1 MEVKRHLYEIETDIR
16 VLLDESMSAFKPE
29 SKSEQYYLDL
39 ISKSSDVAAPTEE
52 YIRLLYDTLV
62 YWKMN
67 SRGAKLSP
75 YERFKQSIIRNWQM
89 ILDLRGHSL
98 CGSSDKEFEEL
109 LKKLRELFDSLELT
123 ASGKPKLVTFSKTL
137 HFMLPDLVVPMD
149 NTYTLPFLFRSSQVD
164 LRSFDPFE
172 AALREFRSFSMAH
185 PELTAYLD
193 RASNPNIPK
202 ILDNIIIGWIRQR
215 DRKPAVVDLFCGAG
229 GLSEGFRMAGYKVL
243 LGLDMDKHSIE
254 TFRKNHKGAKVI
266 TEDVRKISAEHIR
279 KMIGNARVDV
289 IVGGPPCQGFSVA
302 GERDPRDPRNSL
314 FMEFIR
320 IVGGLRPEWVV
331 MENVP
336 GILTMRTEAGELVKD
351 ILTREF
357 ERIGYRV
364 DYRILMA
371 ADYGVPQKRR
381 RVFFMATRTN
391 KPIIFPSPT
400 HSSHPSRVLSGED
413 QKKWVGVGEILF
425 RENEVEPRYFHSE
438 RMISGFLKRKEMNRS
453 LGNGFGW
460 QILRMD
466 EPSYTISARY
476 WKDGGDAIVRYDDHR
491 IRMLTEREAAR
502 VQSFPDSY
510 LFTGPRK
517 EIYRQIGNAVPPL
530 LAKALALQLK
540 KAL

>member
-1 MEVKRHLYEIETDIR
+1 
-16 VLLDESMSAFKPE
+16 
-29 SKSEQYYLDL
+29 
-39 ISKSSDVAAPTEE
+39 
-52 YIRLLYDTLV
+52 
-62 YWKMN
+62 MN

-75 YERFKQSIIRNWQM
+75 YEEFKRSIIQNWQK
-89 ILDLRGHSL
+89 ILELRGHSL
-98 CGSSDKEFEEL
+98 SEANDREFEEL

-123 ASGKPKLVTFSKTL
+123 ASGKPKLVTFSKAL
-137 HFMLPDLVVPMD
+137 HFMLPDLAVPMD
-149 NTYTLPFLFRSSQVD
+149 RTYTLRFFFGSSAVD

-172 AALREFRSFSMAH
+172 AALREFRSFSTAH
-185 PELTAYLD
+185 PELAGYVD
-193 RASNPNIPK
+193 QVSNPSIPK
-202 ILDNIIIGWIRQR
+202 ILDNIIIGWMRQK
-215 DRKPAVVDLFCGAG
+215 DGKPAVVDLFCGAG
-229 GLSEGFRMAGYKVL
+229 GLSEGFRLAGYNVL
-243 LGLDMDKHSIE
+243 LGLDMDKYSIE
-254 TFRKNHKGAKVI
+254 TYRKNHRGAKVI
-266 TEDVRKISAEHIR
+266 TEDVRKISAEYIGR
-279 KMIGNARVDV
+279 MIGNAKVDV

-302 GERDPRDPRNSL
+302 GERDPKDPRNSL

-320 IVGGLRPEWVV
+320 IVGGLRPEWVI

-381 RVFFMATRTN
+381 RVFFMSTRTN
-391 KPIIFPSPT
+391 KPIVFPSPT

-425 RENEVEPRYFHSE
+425 KENEVEPRYFHSE

-476 WKDGGDAIVRYDDHR
+476 WKDGGDAIVKYDDHR

-510 LFTGPRK
+510 IFTGPRK

-530 LAKALALQLK
+530 LAKALAMQLK
-540 KAL
+540 KVL